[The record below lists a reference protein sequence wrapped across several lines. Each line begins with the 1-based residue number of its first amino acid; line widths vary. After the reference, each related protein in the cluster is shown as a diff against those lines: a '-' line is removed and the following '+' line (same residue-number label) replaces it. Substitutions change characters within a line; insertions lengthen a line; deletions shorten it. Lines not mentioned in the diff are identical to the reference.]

1 MVRTQI
7 QLTEDQAK
15 KARQAASKMGISMA
29 EFIRRALDDA
39 LLASDDQRVSARKR
53 ALRAIGCVKSGT
65 GDLSVNHDKYL
76 EEAYLK

>member
-15 KARQAASKMGISMA
+15 RARERAGTLGISIS
-29 EFIRRALDDA
+29 ELIRRALDET
-39 LLASDDQRVSARKR
+39 LAERSDKDEVRRR
-53 ALRAIGCVKSGT
+53 ALSVIGCVTSDV

-76 EEAYLK
+76 VEAYSR